1 MKNRVHRVFG
11 LMVCL
16 FLLISCNQNRIQDS
30 VDCVHETT
38 LALNTNHPK
47 GADLSAIVD
56 KYIAKGLPGIN
67 VLISDDQGIWMTSK
81 GMADIEAQ
89 IPMEL
94 CHINKLGSVTKM
106 MIGALVWQLIEEGAL
121 AINDP
126 INQYIP
132 EVAEKLANGDEITLA
147 MLINHTSGV
156 YDIATDLNYNLAVV
170 NDFSRSWTSDQI
182 IAFVDGKPATHF
194 PGDSL
199 RYSNTNT
206 MLTSLI
212 IEAATGE
219 KHGDLLQ
226 SKIFDK
232 LGMENTYYYDYSDD
246 FPSNRLAQGYLDFY
260 NDGSG
265 IQNISQLNPGSGN
278 GYTGVYSTV
287 EDLYLFMNALL
298 REESLVNSNFL
309 LDIGNSYRISE
320 NGTWA
325 SSIGGIHDEYL
336 LLLPEGVNAYGH
348 AGGDIGYS
356 ANLSYLPHNNTIF
369 AGTYNYG
376 TNLPTEL
383 GEVLHDMRDEI
394 YLLLAE

>member
-1 MKNRVHRVFG
+1 MKNRALSMSCLIF
-11 LMVCL
+11 CL
-16 FLLISCNQNRIQDS
+16 FIFFSCGKDKIKGSESCQ
-30 VDCVHETT
+30 HETT
-38 LALNTNHPK
+38 LNINNNHPK
-47 GADLSAIVD
+47 AAELSAIVD

-67 VLISDDQGIWMTSK
+67 VLISDDQGAWMTAQ
-81 GMADIEAQ
+81 GLADIDQE

-106 MIGALVWQLIEEGAL
+106 MIGSLVWLLIEEEVL
-121 AINDP
+121 AIDDL
-126 INQYIP
+126 ISKYIP
-132 EVAEKLANGDEITLA
+132 DVADRITHGNEITLA

-156 YDIATDLNYNLAVV
+156 ADIATDLNYNLAVV
-170 NDFSRSWTSDQI
+170 NDFSKSWTADEI
-182 IAFVDGKPATHF
+182 LDFIAGKPATHF
-194 PGDSL
+194 PGDSV
-199 RYSNTNT
+199 RYSNSNT
-206 MLTSLI
+206 MLTSLV

-226 SKIFDK
+226 SHIFDR
-232 LGMENTYYYDYSDD
+232 LGMNNTYYYDYAND
-246 FPSNRLAQGYLDFY
+246 FPTNVLAQGYLDFY
-260 NDGSG
+260 NDGTG

-309 LDIGNSYRISE
+309 LDIGNSFRVSE

-336 LLLPEGVNAYGH
+336 LLLPDGVHAYGH

-376 TNLPTEL
+376 TNLPSEL